1 MNLKTYPALCLVT
14 TLRKNLPRAQRKMT
28 RITMYAYIFYILFIL
43 ITSYN
48 IYFNFLTN
56 TRCACAHALTLKHIK
71 SYSSLYI
78 IEIKILIFQ
87 TQMILFC
94 YHEALCTCFE
104 QHDSKKVQYCVER
117 VAWFCAPCANL
128 CDKLAQAGYGSRDPC
143 VLMRYYACRAL
154 PLRGPNVELG
164 SMHHMAMH
172 YIQTLPLLHP

>member
-117 VAWFCAPCANL
+117 ELRGSVRHAQIYGTSL
-128 CDKLAQAGYGSRDPC
+128 RKLVMDRATHACSCVTMRVVRYPC
-143 VLMRYYACRAL
+143 VVLML
-154 PLRGPNVELG
+154 N
-164 SMHHMAMH
+164 
-172 YIQTLPLLHP
+172 